1 MSGHASTAFALRYN
15 CDAETNRLRHHRATM
30 DATIKYYTFLQV
42 LRCRAVR
49 LYGIDLFANLYVT
62 THRKESYDD
71 HRGKETELRY
81 DHPVMP
87 SFNSRWPIV
96 AVLFFV
102 LLRTRRLSALYHYV
116 PRNRI
121 PVHSIWNATK
131 SHNLLFE
138 LNRTTYVFLLH
149 VNFNIVVLLE
159 CKFYIHFQMFL
170 NFNTIFRIHNVIQP
184 THWHE

>member
-1 MSGHASTAFALRYN
+1 MTGHASTAFALRYN
-15 CDAETNRLRHHRATM
+15 CDAESNRLRHHRATM

-81 DHPVMP
+81 DRPVMP
-87 SFNSRWPIV
+87 SSFNSRWPIV
-96 AVLFFV
+96 AELFFV
-102 LLRTRRLSALYHYV
+102 LLRTGRLSALYHYV

-121 PVHSIWNATK
+121 PVHSI
-131 SHNLLFE
+131 
-138 LNRTTYVFLLH
+138 
-149 VNFNIVVLLE
+149 
-159 CKFYIHFQMFL
+159 
-170 NFNTIFRIHNVIQP
+170 
-184 THWHE
+184 